1 MNGERQA
8 GEIRRALAGVARALG
23 ALEAAGEGIPAVEKN
38 ATRMRGTLRQLE
50 VQFRDLDDGDPVPS
64 PTRRTEEKEEP

>member
-1 MNGERQA
+1 MSRDGRA
-8 GEIRRALAGVARALG
+8 GEIRRALEDVARALET
-23 ALEAAGEGIPAVEKN
+23 LERAGGGIPAVEKN

-50 VQFRDLDDGDPVPS
+50 VQFRDLDGGAPDPS